1 MLRRLLAPTL
11 SMLVVFVVA
20 RAARADLA
28 VPPPPP
34 PPPLPGQAA
43 PVLPQSLQAAP
54 TLEPLVLPVTEPAPV
69 VLVRSEPLVTEDVP
83 VAAPAAT
90 PCEPCTTP
98 TGWKHKVG
106 FTLNVADGNDEY
118 WNVNAEG
125 TSRYEGEEFALEVAA
140 RFVYAEQDGDRSA
153 ETWYGKLRGER
164 KLDSCRYLFGQL
176 TYDRDQ
182 PAGLDTRLT
191 ALVGYGMTLIDSG
204 GHLLKGEIGG
214 GGTFEQ
220 REGRDERF
228 DPSAYAGLDYE
239 RCWGDG
245 SKLTAALDFVPNLG
259 DFDLSVVR
267 LDVDYVRPISG
278 CLSLNVGLL
287 LEYVVDPPDAE
298 SLDILLGVG
307 LAITW

>member
-1 MLRRLLAPTL
+1 VVRRLLLGAFHAVIA
-11 SMLVVFVVA
+11 LVAA
-20 RAARADLA
+20 RAARADLV

-34 PPPLPGQAA
+34 PPALPGYDV
-43 PVLPQSLQAAP
+43 PTLPRTLQAAP
-54 TLEPLVLPVTEPAPV
+54 TLERIAMPPGEPAPV
-69 VLVRSEPLVTEDVP
+69 VLVRSEPMVTEVVP
-83 VAAPAAT
+83 VAVAAEAPCVPCAT
-90 PCEPCTTP
+90 PA
-98 TGWKHKVG
+98 GWQHKVG
-106 FTLNVADGNDEY
+106 FTLNLAEGNDEY
-118 WNVNAEG
+118 WNLNAEG
-125 TSRYEGEEFALEVAA
+125 SSRYEGLDFAIEVAA

-164 KLDSCRYLFGQL
+164 KLDTRRYLFGQL
-176 TYDRDQ
+176 TYDRDK

-191 ALVGYGMTLIDSG
+191 ALVGYGVTLIDGG

-214 GGTFEQ
+214 GGTYEQ
-220 REGRDERF
+220 REGREERF

-239 RCWGDG
+239 RCWSDG

-267 LDVDYVRPISG
+267 LDIDYVRPIAG
-278 CLSLNVGLL
+278 CLSLDIGLL

-298 SLDILLGVG
+298 ALDVLLGVG